1 MSTDKFAMEPEA
13 TLDGLMSAGQER
25 AAALAAGLPAMQ
37 AGNYTAGYAT
47 AVETVLAAHHAALS
61 EKTVAGTATAAAT
74 VASTEAVEGESAAT
88 LST

>member
-13 TLDGLMSAGQER
+13 TFDGLMSAGQER
-25 AAALAAGLPAMQ
+25 AAALATGLPSMQ

-47 AVETVLAAHHAALS
+47 AIETVLAAHHAVLA
-61 EKTVAGTATAAAT
+61 EKTAAGTATAAAT

-88 LST
+88 LSI